1 MRVSVL
7 GSALAAALLATIG
20 LTGPRIAHAQGG
32 QASPPPPTAAPAP
45 SPTAPLTENR
55 NKDRA
60 VPPRRPEQ
68 PPPPAARDG
77 EPAVAAE
84 CAWIGKRIV
93 SLLVRDD
100 AMAAGDFLPFYLR
113 FHCPEERI
121 GKSFGCVVR
130 NGEATPERVEM
141 CWADPSTIVP
151 QPSKEPASKEPAAE
165 PSQAPAKPAA
175 PAGH

>member
-1 MRVSVL
+1 MRFAWFGSALVAGVL
-7 GSALAAALLATIG
+7 GSAGPIFPTI
-20 LTGPRIAHAQGG
+20 AYAQGG
-32 QASPPPPTAAPAP
+32 QTPPPTAAPPSATPAP
-45 SPTAPLTENR
+45 SPTAPLTE
-55 NKDRA
+55 DRSKERT
-60 VPPRRPEQ
+60 VPQRRPEQ
-68 PPPPAARDG
+68 PPPPGPRDG

-130 NGEATPERVEM
+130 NGEATPERVEL
-141 CWADPSTIVP
+141 CWADPSIIIP
-151 QPSKEPASKEPAAE
+151 KPPKEPSAE
-165 PSQAPAKPAA
+165 PSAAPAKPAA
-175 PAGH
+175 PGGN

>member
-1 MRVSVL
+1 MRTSWFR
-7 GSALAAALLATIG
+7 SALSVGVLVAAAFLVPSSG
-20 LTGPRIAHAQGG
+20 RAQGG
-32 QASPPPPTAAPAP
+32 QGSPPSATPAP
-45 SPTAPLTENR
+45 SPTAPLTEGR
-55 NKDRA
+55 AKDRTT
-60 VPPRRPEQ
+60 PPRRPE
-68 PPPPAARDG
+68 PPPPPEQRDG

-130 NGEATPERVEM
+130 NGEATPERVEL
-141 CWADPSTIVP
+141 CWGDPNIIVP
-151 QPSKEPASKEPAAE
+151 KPPKEPAADA
-165 PSQAPAKPAA
+165 PSPQPKPAA
-175 PAGH
+175 PDRN

>member
-1 MRVSVL
+1 MVRFGAGGGCPGIGRADL
-7 GSALAAALLATIG
+7 PDHRLRARGSDTAADGRPAVRHSRPVTNRTVDGRPKQGTDGAAA
-20 LTGPRIAHAQGG
+20 P
-32 QASPPPPTAAPAP
+32 
-45 SPTAPLTENR
+45 
-55 NKDRA
+55 
-60 VPPRRPEQ
+60 
-68 PPPPAARDG
+68 RDG

-130 NGEATPERVEM
+130 NGEATPERVEL
-141 CWADPSTIVP
+141 CWADPSIIIP
-151 QPSKEPASKEPAAE
+151 KPPKEPSAE
-165 PSQAPAKPAA
+165 PSAAPAKPAA
-175 PAGH
+175 PGGN

>member
-1 MRVSVL
+1 MRFACF
-7 GSALAAALLATIG
+7 GSALVVGILGLAELIF
-20 LTGPRIAHAQGG
+20 PAIAYAQGS
-32 QASPPPPTAAPAP
+32 QASPPTGPPLSRTPAP
-45 SPTAPLTENR
+45 SPTAPLTE
-55 NKDRA
+55 DRSKERT
-60 VPPRRPEQ
+60 VPQRRPEQ
-68 PPPPAARDG
+68 PPPQGARDG

-130 NGEATPERVEM
+130 NGEATPERVEL
-141 CWADPSTIVP
+141 CWADPSIIIPKPV
-151 QPSKEPASKEPAAE
+151 KEPSVEPPAS
-165 PSQAPAKPAA
+165 PAKPAA
-175 PAGH
+175 PGGN

>member
-1 MRVSVL
+1 
-7 GSALAAALLATIG
+7 
-20 LTGPRIAHAQGG
+20 LTEGRSKERTVPQRRPE
-32 QASPPPPTAAPAP
+32 PPPPPGP
-45 SPTAPLTENR
+45 
-55 NKDRA
+55 
-60 VPPRRPEQ
+60 
-68 PPPPAARDG
+68 RDG

-130 NGEATPERVEM
+130 NGEATPERVEL
-141 CWADPSTIVP
+141 CWADPSIIIP
-151 QPSKEPASKEPAAE
+151 KPPKEPSAE
-165 PSQAPAKPAA
+165 PSSAPAKPAA
-175 PAGH
+175 PAGN

>member
-1 MRVSVL
+1 M
-7 GSALAAALLATIG
+7 
-20 LTGPRIAHAQGG
+20 
-32 QASPPPPTAAPAP
+32 
-45 SPTAPLTENR
+45 TENR

-60 VPPRRPEQ
+60 VPQRRPEQ

-175 PAGH
+175 PAGN